1 MSNYTDHILD
11 VVVLGAG
18 GAGLRA
24 ALGCSEQG
32 LKQLALVK
40 FTNTEA
46 IPLLHKEA
54 LVQHLEIWERIA
66 GNGTCLILSK
76 V

>member
-32 LKQLALVK
+32 LKTACVSK
-40 FTNTEA
+40 VYPPEA
-46 IPLLHKEA
+46 ILLPPKGA
-54 LVQHLEIWERIA
+54 SGQHLQIWVRIA
-66 GNGTCLILSK
+66 GNGICLIL
-76 V
+76 